1 MPGKAPKG
9 RKPGEPKPSEVP
21 AAPPPAPAP
30 TGGIDPMEPGTPWDE
45 LPMSDRSPLRF
56 YLDEIGKTPLLKPEE
71 EVALA
76 RRIQRG
82 DDAARQHMI
91 QANLRLVVRI
101 ARDYED
107 FGLPLMDLI
116 SEGNLGLIKA
126 VERFDP
132 DKGGKLSTYAA
143 WWIKQS
149 IKRALASNGRSF
161 RLPVHMVD
169 RIAAMRRIIHQLTVE
184 LEREPTNEELSQV
197 MELPVNKIAHLK
209 TLASR
214 SASLDSPVGEEG
226 DATLGDLVKD
236 EAAVSPYESLRG
248 KSDRS
253 DIDDLLSGLEPREAE
268 IIRLRFGLNGEAPL
282 TLEQV
287 GAKFKLTRERVRQL
301 EHLALMHL
309 RRSMAYKE
317 RIRTHEEAAG
327 ERKEASRNEVLRE
340 FFRAQ
345 RLREAKDEA
354 RRKGL

>member
-1 MPGKAPKG
+1 MSRKAPKG
-9 RKPGEPKPSEVP
+9 RKPGHKTPPEAPAVPK
-21 AAPPPAPAP
+21 PAPAAAP
-30 TGGIDPMEPGTPWDE
+30 EPVDPMEPGTPWDE

-76 RRIQRG
+76 RRIQKG
-82 DDAARQHMI
+82 DQAARQHMI

-149 IKRALASNGRSF
+149 MKRALASSGRSF

-184 LEREPTNEELSQV
+184 LEREPTNDELSQV
-197 MELPVNKIAHLK
+197 MELPVNKLAHLK

-214 SASLDSPVGEEG
+214 SASLDSPVGEDG
-226 DATLGDLVKD
+226 DATWSRMRPPCRPTRASAGNPTG
-236 EAAVSPYESLRG
+236 ATSTTSSPAS
-248 KSDRS
+248 S
-253 DIDDLLSGLEPREAE
+253 
-268 IIRLRFGLNGEAPL
+268 
-282 TLEQV
+282 
-287 GAKFKLTRERVRQL
+287 RERP
-301 EHLALMHL
+301 
-309 RRSMAYKE
+309 RSSAC
-317 RIRTHEEAAG
+317 
-327 ERKEASRNEVLRE
+327 AS
-340 FFRAQ
+340 AST
-345 RLREAKDEA
+345 A
-354 RRKGL
+354 RRL

>member
-1 MPGKAPKG
+1 MAPKPPKG
-9 RKPGEPKPSEVP
+9 RKPEGDSAPKRDTPPSVPTEPV
-21 AAPPPAPAP
+21 
-30 TGGIDPMEPGTPWDE
+30 DPMEPGVPWDE
-45 LPMSDRSPLRF
+45 LPLTDRSPLRF
-56 YLDEIGKTPLLKPEE
+56 YLDEIGKTPLLKIEE

-76 RRIQRG
+76 RRIQKG
-82 DDAARQHMI
+82 DDAARQQMI

-101 ARDYED
+101 ARDYEN

-116 SEGNLGLIKA
+116 SEGNLGLMKA

-143 WWIKQS
+143 WWIKQFM
-149 IKRALASNGRSF
+149 KRALASSGRSF

-169 RIAAMRRIIHQLTVE
+169 RIAAMRRIINQLTTE
-184 LEREPTNEELSQV
+184 LEREPTNEELSEV
-197 MELPVNKIAHLK
+197 MELPIAKIAHLK
-209 TLASR
+209 TLANR
-214 SASLDSPVGEEG
+214 STSLDMPIGEDG

-236 EAAVSPYESLRG
+236 ESAISPYESLRG

-253 DIDDLLSGLEPREAE
+253 DIDDMLSELEPREAE

-282 TLEQV
+282 TLEQI

-309 RRSMAYKE
+309 RRSLAEKE
-317 RIRTHEEAAG
+317 RIRTPEDAVK
-327 ERKEASRNEVLRE
+327 ERKASARLEVFKE

-345 RLREAKDEA
+345 RLRDAEDEPK
-354 RRKGL
+354 RKGL